1 MFDLLPNYAVELPEE
16 KELQD
21 WQLPIK
27 PNIASQKDTIITS
40 SEEAER
46 MISTLEKISIGA
58 IAFDTEFCFKDAG
71 VSLNNGQTWHDPKT
85 LQPLIL
91 SLAVWLP
98 EKSKVLRYAIDLR
111 LNGIASYIDDLFRLQ
126 VPFVAHYI
134 SAEMHTLWALGLNP
148 AIPHVWD
155 TSIASKAVDLG
166 TRHKDGYSLIGLCNR
181 YGIIHPFAV
190 RKDILQASFLK
201 HKRAE
206 PFTADQFAY
215 AIADADVTLQLYLA
229 QQTDVIQSGLSQHL
243 HNVEFPYAIA
253 NARMAWDGVPIS
265 WPTIC
270 QLGRG
275 LDKAI
280 SYHKNFLNKV
290 GLSNAQSP
298 AQVIDFLQ
306 SRGLGQ
312 KIIRDGE
319 PSSKDEVLEQIETLH
334 PAITH
339 IRRFRKYS
347 SLRASP
353 LFDGEL
359 IGQDGRL
366 HPNHRHLA
374 AQTGRSSCTAPNIT
388 GISKTFRPIVVAP
401 KGRALIE
408 FDYTQIEVYIAAA
421 VHKDA
426 DLLKAANSGDVYA
439 AMAQRFYAYELTE
452 EERKLPVLEFKAVH
466 PEMRDKMKVFVLGI
480 IFGMS
485 DHGLADAFGISFQEA
500 RKQQRNFF
508 KCFPGISEAMKK
520 AYQDGIVRGYAPI
533 VGGLRRKIPYGAK
546 AKNKHINSPIQGT
559 AGVVYRK
566 AVVDIS
572 KHFHETTTQL
582 VLPIHDAVLI
592 ECDIANI
599 EKVRGEVEILM
610 RAAVRQYFPELNPKV
625 EVNDI
630 DLTCWNKDGKSNSIE
645 KFVNDPSFKL

>member
-27 PNIASQKDTIITS
+27 PNISSQEDTIIAS
-40 SEEAER
+40 CEDAER
-46 MISTLEKISIGA
+46 MVATLEKISIGA
-58 IAFDTEFCFKDAG
+58 ISFDTEFCFKEAG

-98 EKSKVLRYAIDLR
+98 EKNKVLRYAIDLR
-111 LNGIASYIDDLFRLQ
+111 LNGIASYINDLFRLQ
-126 VPFVAHYI
+126 VPFVAHFI
-134 SAEMHTLWALGLNP
+134 KAEMHTLWALGLNP
-148 AIPHVWD
+148 VIHNVWD
-155 TSIASKAVDLG
+155 TSIASKSVDLG
-166 TRHKDGYSLIGLCNR
+166 TRHEDGYSLLGLCNR
-181 YGIIHPFAV
+181 YGIIHPFAAE
-190 RKDILQASFLK
+190 KDILQASFLK
-201 HKRAE
+201 HKYAE
-206 PFTADQFAY
+206 PFSEDQFAY

-243 HNVEFPYAIA
+243 QTVEFPYAIA
-253 NARMAWDGVPIS
+253 NARMTWDGVPIS

-270 QLGRG
+270 ELRLG
-275 LDKAI
+275 LDQAI
-280 SYHKNFLNKV
+280 SYHRDFLIDA
-290 GLSNAQSP
+290 GLSNAHSP
-298 AQVIDFLQ
+298 TQVIEYLQ
-306 SRGLGQ
+306 SRGLGH
-312 KIIRDGE
+312 KIIRDGK
-319 PSSKDEVLEQIETLH
+319 PSSKDEVLEQIETLD

-347 SLRASP
+347 SLRAGP

-366 HPNHRHLA
+366 HPHHRHLA

-401 KGRALIE
+401 EGRALVE
-408 FDYTQIEVYIAAA
+408 FDYTQIEVCIAAA

-426 DLLKAANSGDVYA
+426 DLLEAANTGDVYA

-452 EERKLPVLEFKAVH
+452 EERKLPVLEFKSVY

-485 DHGLADAFGISFQEA
+485 EHGLGDAFGISFQEA

-508 KCFPGISEAMKK
+508 NCFPSISEAMKK
-520 AYQDGIVRGYAPI
+520 AYQDGLVRGHAPI

-546 AKNKHINSPIQGT
+546 AKNQYINSPIQGT
-559 AGVVYRK
+559 AGVVYRN

-572 KHFHETTTQL
+572 KHFHGTTTQL

-592 ECDIANI
+592 ECDIANV
-599 EKVRGEVEILM
+599 EKVRGDVEILM

-630 DLTCWNKDGKSNSIE
+630 DLTCWNKDGKSDSIE
-645 KFVNDPSFKL
+645 RFVNDPSFKL